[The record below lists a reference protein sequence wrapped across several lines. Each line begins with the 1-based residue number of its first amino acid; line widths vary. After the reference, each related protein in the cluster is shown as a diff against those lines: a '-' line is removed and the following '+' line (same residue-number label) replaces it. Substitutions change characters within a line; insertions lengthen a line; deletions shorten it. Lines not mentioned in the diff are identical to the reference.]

1 MKIRSEITAAS
12 VIYVLFVF
20 FAVSRFLYFDATNLL
35 PSAGIDYGHLVH
47 WTHTKVSDSLAI
59 QQTPDAS
66 LFEQPRLGKTASLFA
81 APFFWL
87 ALKASGKAEF
97 SVMLL
102 IVLEFIALCLILV
115 SLWWLRKF
123 LLNFFDDDYTIFFI
137 LVVSLATTVNAS
149 FALNGLSSDLF
160 EFASIASALYFIS
173 VWQKEPTSNNFLK
186 CASTFTISV
195 FLNPVAFFL
204 IPFAL
209 LFRSPSNLSEIV
221 QGPAVVF
228 RLRIALLSQGKN
240 LLISVCLMIVIGL
253 ALIFSLFLVS
263 DFASVTILER
273 SLNNIELLPQLV
285 LSYRK
290 GWWLFVPFSAL
301 AMFALIVYSS
311 ASKANALAVLLS
323 ILTAFLCVL
332 LTGGWWENNALAIP
346 ELNGVIILLVFPT
359 YALISKCKEQGEV
372 ASIMFSLYFLGC
384 LFYTQFFVWQI
395 GNGILNPEKLSK
407 HYFYNVLFSLE
418 EPDEL
423 NQARILE
430 KGFMPGDK
438 LNYITQVLFETDFT
452 IAKEFTILDLNNP
465 FHRINADAEYAI
477 SRKFSLNPGQ
487 YIKDALLEIR
497 FRYRMS
503 SGLCNTGPF
512 AVADIEAPNERY
524 GYQNFFLESDAS
536 ANWQN
541 FSALYKLPEIKNPGD
556 LLNFYIWNNGKCYI
570 DIDDVQLTIFEPKEK
585 HISNDVFLID

>member
-1 MKIRSEITAAS
+1 VE
-12 VIYVLFVF
+12 
-20 FAVSRFLYFDATNLL
+20 
-35 PSAGIDYGHLVH
+35 
-47 WTHTKVSDSLAI
+47 
-59 QQTPDAS
+59 
-66 LFEQPRLGKTASLFA
+66 
-81 APFFWL
+81 
-87 ALKASGKAEF
+87 
-97 SVMLL
+97 
-102 IVLEFIALCLILV
+102 
-115 SLWWLRKF
+115 
-123 LLNFFDDDYTIFFI
+123 
-137 LVVSLATTVNAS
+137 
-149 FALNGLSSDLF
+149 
-160 EFASIASALYFIS
+160 
-173 VWQKEPTSNNFLK
+173 
-186 CASTFTISV
+186 
-195 FLNPVAFFL
+195 
-204 IPFAL
+204 
-209 LFRSPSNLSEIV
+209 
-221 QGPAVVF
+221 GPAVVF
-228 RLRIALLSQGKN
+228 RSRIASLSQGKN
-240 LLISVCLMIVIGL
+240 LLISVYLMIVIGL
-253 ALIFSLFLVS
+253 ALIFSLFLVT

-273 SLNNIELLPQLV
+273 SLNHIELLPQLA

-311 ASKANALAVLLS
+311 TSKANALAVLLS

-372 ASIMFSLYFLGC
+372 ASIILSFYFLGC
-384 LFYTQFFVWQI
+384 LIYTQFFVWQI

-407 HYFYNVLFSLE
+407 RYFYNVLFSLE
-418 EPDEL
+418 EPDES

-452 IAKEFTILDLNNP
+452 NGKEFTILDLNNP

-487 YIKDALLEIR
+487 YRKDALLEIR

-570 DIDDVQLTIFEPKEK
+570 DIDDVQLTVFEPKEK
-585 HISNDVFLID
+585 HTNKDVFLID